1 MIAFIYNI
9 ILGETT
15 SPSMN
20 TTSPDK
26 NTTSPD
32 NNTIRIMRK
41 TKPKKPTSPSPYDL
55 DKMVLSNKFIPVES
69 HIKFYFDGSG
79 SQNDSAPFLKEMC
92 KYLSENI
99 NAVNIKYLVFGGN
112 KYQIS
117 PFNKYNNSDELYI
130 TIERIVLVLNMKK
143 PPNNTNFPFDTR
155 TDTELIDKSF
165 TNMDTT
171 QPLHLV
177 FQCDGEFN
185 GIPLQQVLDNHKHKF
200 LNVKSIL
207 ILFSPHTK
215 MCVMDILVK
224 EIKAIMELCPSYI
237 EFKYQLMKTDITELC
252 TYINNLSTEGQNT
265 PLNCMNWQGL
275 IINRAIPTYVF
286 LNYII
291 TVPQL
296 IEKIKADF
304 IHTIISNPNVF
315 MHDNIYTLLYAALK
329 SLIKINNDMY
339 NIQIDILDW
348 LSTYITTLNDDNQNK
363 IKILT
368 SGSKMRDA
376 DVQYQIYLMS
386 QNAVGKLIF
395 SENISVLNELREA
408 LNDGDPSK
416 LHRLVNRLI
425 KHIHCIPRKNKE
437 EYGPG
442 ICCYPSLSECT
453 SDEARCTLGNLFIS
467 FGSFIVN
474 GIKVIIMALTILT
487 TDAEIPTVL
496 RTLCER
502 IIFNHNELNVISDIE
517 HTKLYLKLFGFVIT
531 DNNEVDIN
539 PIWYSYDMTIL
550 LYKSI
555 ELYWERM
562 FPIIIKLEPSE
573 EELLYINKIKSFKET
588 LKCIIKNYT
597 IVYSIKFISNQF
609 NFYRYVE
616 IPNSNNPSIDL
627 QKGDLCIVDHKS
639 WGNKTIPFDTMPN
652 IGLIVG
658 AHNRNGKTLCMFIPN
673 FHAQLLNNPTD
684 SYPIKRK
691 YLKYITR
698 HPRAIQEI
706 CTYLEECLTVFPRDV
721 NGVYHDPIQDTTTA
735 SEKME
740 YITEII
746 KSHDLEFKLG
756 EYITKLESFNLSVVE
771 VCKLLNLNNFISICK
786 KPCPKRDEILDLG
799 NDTSIVLQQTFTI
812 SRGEDVFSL
821 TRDELDEILN
831 MFHNSQVIRITESIG
846 TRSKYCPMCL
856 DECNGSRC
864 VILGCGHSM
873 CDEHMDV
880 MIPNYNKGDFIDP
893 IKHHCPQ
900 CKAYITVEIM
910 QQYAKER
917 LSWIPF
923 YIQIDYTKDIGRFCN
938 DCNRVFIAGEKS
950 CNDNRDEFPNQ
961 CEECRKPLSFSC
973 PGCSREYQFAGGC
986 HIMRCCIHG
995 YHGCKDDIE
1004 YDDNGDPI
1012 DIEYDDNGYPI
1023 EVEPCNHG
1031 GGCGHVWSI
1040 SDLEKNIGN

>member
-1 MIAFIYNI
+1 
-9 ILGETT
+9 
-15 SPSMN
+15 MN

-26 NTTSPD
+26 NTTFP
-32 NNTIRIMRK
+32 TISIKRK
-41 TKPKKPTSPSPYDL
+41 PKHKPKKNTTSPYDL
-55 DKMVLSNKFIPVES
+55 DKMVLSNTFTPVKS
-69 HIKFYFDGSG
+69 HIILYFDGSG
-79 SQNDSAPFLKEMC
+79 SQTNSAWFLKEMC
-92 KYLSENI
+92 KYLYENI
-99 NAVNIKYLVFGGN
+99 NNTVNIKYLVFGGN
-112 KYQIS
+112 KDQIS
-117 PFNKYNNSDELYI
+117 SFNKYNNSGELYI
-130 TIERIVLVLNMKK
+130 TIETIVSVFNMNK
-143 PPNNTNFPFDTR
+143 PFDNKYFPFDTN
-155 TDTELIDKSF
+155 TNTELIDKSF
-165 TNMDTT
+165 TDMDTT

-177 FQCDGEFN
+177 FQCDGQFN
-185 GIPLQQVLDNHKHKF
+185 GTPLQKVLDNHKHKF
-200 LNVKSIL
+200 INVKSIT
-207 ILFSPHTK
+207 IFFSPHTT
-215 MCVMDILVK
+215 MRDMNILVK
-224 EIKAIMELCPSYI
+224 DINAIMELCPSYI
-237 EFKYQLMKTDITELC
+237 DCKYQLMKTDTTELC
-252 TYINNLSTEGQNT
+252 TCINNLSTEGQST
-265 PLNCMNWQGL
+265 PLNWMNWKGL
-275 IINRAIPTYVF
+275 IINREIPTSVF
-286 LNYII
+286 LNYVI
-291 TVPQL
+291 TDPQL
-296 IEKIKADF
+296 IENIKLDF
-304 IHTIISNPNVF
+304 IHTIISNPDVF

-386 QNAVGKLIF
+386 ENAVGKLIF
-395 SENISVLNELREA
+395 SENIIVPTELRKA
-408 LNDGDPSK
+408 LDDGDPSK
-416 LHRLVNRLI
+416 LQRVLNGLI
-425 KHIHCIPRKNKE
+425 KHIHCIPRKKKE
-437 EYGPG
+437 EYGAG
-442 ICCYPSLSECT
+442 ICSYPSLSQCT
-453 SDEARCTLGNLFIS
+453 HEEAVRTLGNLFIS
-467 FGSFIVN
+467 FGPFIVN
-474 GIKVIIMALTILT
+474 GIKVIIMALIILT

-502 IIFNHNELNVISDIE
+502 IIFNHNSLSDIE
-517 HTKLYLKLFGFVIT
+517 HTKFYLKLFGFVIT

-539 PIWYSYDMTIL
+539 PVWYSYDMTIL

-588 LKCIIKNYT
+588 LKCIIKNHT
-597 IVYSIKFISNQF
+597 IVYSIKSISKQF
-609 NFYRYVE
+609 KFYRDVE

-627 QKGDLCIVDHKS
+627 HKGDLCIVDHKS
-639 WGNKTIPFDTMPN
+639 WGNKTIPFATMPN
-652 IGLIVG
+652 IVLIVG
-658 AHNRNGKTLCMFIPN
+658 TSQKNGTTLCMFIPN

-684 SYPIKRK
+684 SYPIKTK

-721 NGVYHDPIQDTTTA
+721 NGVYHDPIQDMTTA
-735 SEKME
+735 SEKMA
-740 YITEII
+740 YIIEII
-746 KSHDLEFKLG
+746 KQHELEFKLG
-756 EYITKLESFNLSVVE
+756 EYTTKLESFNLSVVE
-771 VCKLLNLNNFISICK
+771 VCKLLNLKDFIQICN

-799 NDTSIVLQQTFTI
+799 NATSIVLQQTFTI

-864 VILGCGHSM
+864 VILGCGHTI
-873 CDEHMDV
+873 CYEHMDL

-1004 YDDNGDPI
+1004 YDDIGDPI

-1031 GGCGHVWSI
+1031 GGCGHVWTI